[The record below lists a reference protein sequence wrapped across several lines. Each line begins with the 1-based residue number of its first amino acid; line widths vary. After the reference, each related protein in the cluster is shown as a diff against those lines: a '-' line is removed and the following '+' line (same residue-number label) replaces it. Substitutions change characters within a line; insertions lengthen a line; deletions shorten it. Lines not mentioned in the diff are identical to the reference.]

1 MMEVAISVLFS
12 QYVCYKR
19 ARVCRYI
26 PKFSSMLYQL
36 NYIQA
41 RQSLE
46 KTIQQRYSLW
56 DVVYSHSAAI
66 FISSFLLL
74 HWFLYSQWS
83 VPPVWLKQ
91 KGIQNRN
98 GLSLA
103 LIDQAIYLFKDGSWM
118 PVFRLSSVE
127 SSPPVINAEPPLKD
141 TLNLYRPIIKFE
153 KPPQKTKRQKSMRL
167 LYRWRDLTGLINA
180 QNL

>member
-1 MMEVAISVLFS
+1 MSAGCCAAIHVCGVFELPAVCCSLARAAGRREIHRQSNRTHDQMMEVAISVLFS

-91 KGIQNRN
+91 KGI
-98 GLSLA
+98 
-103 LIDQAIYLFKDGSWM
+103 
-118 PVFRLSSVE
+118 
-127 SSPPVINAEPPLKD
+127 
-141 TLNLYRPIIKFE
+141 
-153 KPPQKTKRQKSMRL
+153 
-167 LYRWRDLTGLINA
+167 
-180 QNL
+180 